1 MSWHHA
7 ASKPKPLNSP
17 DRRKWDNRAGGKGA
31 PMGRPEKIRLG
42 DTLVAQNVISQEQL
56 KVSLE
61 QQKKTGRRLGRV
73 LIEQGFVNEEQIC
86 EAISRQLNIPYIN
99 LKFYNFNN
107 DLVRRLPET
116 QARRFR
122 AVVLEERKT
131 AYLVGMAD
139 PTDLFAFD
147 EIARLLRRDVEAAVV
162 SEAILL
168 QTIDRVYRRTDQISG
183 LAKELERDVGEGY
196 VDFGALSAGL
206 GAEDAPVVKLLQSI
220 FEDAIQVNASDVH
233 IEPQEKRLQIRFRID
248 GTLMPQTESDPKIAG
263 ALTLRLKLM
272 AGLDISEKRL
282 PQDGRLMISVR
293 DQRIDVRMSTMPSQ
307 YGETVV
313 LRLLNRRATLQT
325 LDRLGM
331 PEHVRVRF
339 GEIIQRSAGMVLVTG
354 PTGSG
359 KTTTLYGALAELNTP
374 DRKIITV
381 EDPVEYRLDGITQVQ
396 VNEKIELS
404 FARVLRSTLRQDPDV
419 ILVGEIR
426 DEETAQI
433 GLRAALTGHL
443 VLSTVHTKDAA
454 STPLRL
460 IDMGAPSYMVAS
472 SVHAVL
478 AQRLVRMICETCVA
492 DVPPNAQEARW
503 LEAVA
508 GATWSAKK
516 YRRGQGCSHCNGIG
530 YVGRTG
536 VYEML
541 EMTPELVRAANSADP
556 NVFLAAAR
564 PQLKGRTLLDHALA
578 LVFEGRTTVSEAMK
592 VAVQLEE

>member
-1 MSWHHA
+1 
-7 ASKPKPLNSP
+7 
-17 DRRKWDNRAGGKGA
+17 
-31 PMGRPEKIRLG
+31 MGRPEKIRLG
-42 DTLVAQNVISQEQL
+42 DTLVAQKVITQEQL
-56 KVSLE
+56 QAALE
-61 QQKKTGRRLGRV
+61 QQKKSGRRLGRV
-73 LIEQGFVNEEQIC
+73 LIDQGYASEEQIC
-86 EAISRQLNIPYIN
+86 EAISRQLNIPYVN

-122 AVVLEERKT
+122 AIVLEERHGG
-131 AYLVGMAD
+131 YLIGMAD
-139 PTDLFAFD
+139 PTDLFAYD
-147 EIARLLRRDVEAAVV
+147 EIARLLHREIEASVV
-162 SEAILL
+162 SEPLLL

-196 VDFGALSAGL
+196 IDFGALGAGL

-220 FEDAIQVNASDVH
+220 FEDAVQVNASDVH
-233 IEPQEKRLQIRFRID
+233 IEPQENGLQIRFRID
-248 GTLMPQTESDPKIAG
+248 GALMPQARADAKIAP
-263 ALTLRLKLM
+263 ALSLRLKLM

-282 PQDGRLMISVR
+282 PQDGRLMVSVR
-293 DQRIDVRMSTMPSQ
+293 EQKIDVRMSTMPSQ
-307 YGETVV
+307 HGETVV

-331 PEHVRVRF
+331 PDHIRERF
-339 GEIIQRSAGMVLVTG
+339 GEIIRRTAGMVLVTG

-359 KTTTLYGALAELNTP
+359 KTTTLYGALAELNRP
-374 DRKIITV
+374 ERKIITV
-381 EDPVEYRLDGITQVQ
+381 EDPVEYRLAGITQVQ
-396 VNEKIELS
+396 VNEKIDLS

-443 VLSTVHTKDAA
+443 VFSTLHTKDAA

-472 SVHAVL
+472 SVHAVV
-478 AQRLVRMICETCVA
+478 AQRLVRMICESCTTETK
-492 DVPPNAQEARW
+492 PSPEEARW
-503 LEAVA
+503 LEIVA
-508 GATWSAKK
+508 EAGWRERR
-516 YRRGQGCSHCNGIG
+516 YRRGRGCAHCNGVG
-530 YVGRTG
+530 FVGRTG

-541 EMTPELVRAANSADP
+541 EMTPDLVRAANSANP
-556 NVFLAAAR
+556 NLFLDAAR
-564 PQLKGRTLLDHALA
+564 PQLKGRTLIDHALS
-578 LVFEGRTTVSEAMK
+578 LVYQGRTTVTEAMK

>member
-1 MSWHHA
+1 
-7 ASKPKPLNSP
+7 
-17 DRRKWDNRAGGKGA
+17 
-31 PMGRPEKIRLG
+31 MGRPEKIRLG
-42 DTLVAQNVISQEQL
+42 DTLIAQKIISQEQL
-56 KVSLE
+56 KIALE
-61 QQKKTGRRLGRV
+61 QQKKSGRRLGRV
-73 LIEQGFVNEEQIC
+73 LIEQGFASDEQIC
-86 EAISRQLNIPYIN
+86 EAISRQLNVPYVN

-107 DLVRRLPET
+107 DLVRRLPEA

-122 AVVLEERKT
+122 AIVLEEKRN

-147 EIARLLRRDVEAAVV
+147 ELARLLKRDVEAAVV
-162 SEAILL
+162 SEPMLL
-168 QTIDRVYRRTDQISG
+168 QNIDRVYRRTGEISG
-183 LAKELERDVGEGY
+183 LGKELERDLGDSY
-196 VDFGALSAGL
+196 IDFGALGAGL
-206 GAEDAPVVKLLQSI
+206 GAEEAPVVKMLQSI

-233 IEPQEKRLQIRFRID
+233 IEPLENRLQIRFRID
-248 GTLMPQTESDPKIAG
+248 GALMPQTQSDPKIAPSL
-263 ALTLRLKLM
+263 ALRLKLM

-282 PQDGRLMISVR
+282 PQDGRLMVAVR
-293 DQRIDVRMSTMPSQ
+293 DQKVDVRMSSMPCQ

-313 LRLLNRRATLQT
+313 LRLLNRKATLQS

-331 PEHVRVRF
+331 PEDIGGRF
-339 GEIIQRSAGMVLVTG
+339 GEIIRRTAGMVLVTG

-359 KTTTLYGALAELNTP
+359 KTTTLYAALAELNTP

-381 EDPVEYRLDGITQVQ
+381 EDPVEYRLAGITQVQ
-396 VNEKIELS
+396 VNEKIDLS

-443 VLSTVHTKDAA
+443 VFSTLHTKDAA

-460 IDMGAPSYMVAS
+460 IDMGAPSYMVAT

-478 AQRLVRMICETCVA
+478 AQRLVRLICESCAVDA
-492 DVPPNAQEARW
+492 EPDAQEARW
-503 LEAVA
+503 LEAV
-508 GATWSAKK
+508 GGPRTGEQRW
-516 YRRGQGCSHCNGIG
+516 RRGQGCSHCNGIG
-530 YVGRTG
+530 YAGRSG

-541 EMTPELVRAANSADP
+541 EMTPDLVHAANTADP
-556 NVFLAAAR
+556 NAFLEAAR
-564 PQLKGRTLLDHALA
+564 PHLRGRTLTDRALA
-578 LVFEGRTTVSEAMK
+578 LVFAGRTTVAEAMK

>member
-1 MSWHHA
+1 
-7 ASKPKPLNSP
+7 
-17 DRRKWDNRAGGKGA
+17 
-31 PMGRPEKIRLG
+31 MGRPEKIRLG
-42 DTLVAQNVISQEQL
+42 DTLVAQKIISQDQL
-56 KVSLE
+56 KAGLE
-61 QQKKTGRRLGRV
+61 QQKKSGRRLGRV
-73 LIEQGFVNEEQIC
+73 LIDLAYVNEEQIC
-86 EAISRQLNIPYIN
+86 EAISRQLNIPYVN

-122 AVVLEERKT
+122 ALVLEERKST
-131 AYLVGMAD
+131 YLVGMAD

-147 EIARLLRRDVEAAVV
+147 ELTRLLRRDIEAAVV

-183 LAKELERDVGEGY
+183 LARELEKDLGDSAY
-196 VDFGALSAGL
+196 IDFGTLGAGV

-220 FEDAIQVNASDVH
+220 FEDAVQVNASDVH
-233 IEPQEKRLQIRFRID
+233 IEPQEKKLQIRFRID
-248 GTLMPQTESDPKIAG
+248 GSLMPQTESDARIAP
-263 ALTLRLKLM
+263 ALALRLKLM

-282 PQDGRLMISVR
+282 PQDGRLMVSVR
-293 DQRIDVRMSTMPSQ
+293 DAKVDVRMSTMPSQ
-307 YGETVV
+307 HGETVV
-313 LRLLNRRATLQT
+313 LRLLNRRVTLQT

-331 PEHVRVRF
+331 PEHVRTRF

-359 KTTTLYGALAELNTP
+359 KTTTLYAALAELNTP
-374 DRKIITV
+374 DHKIITV
-381 EDPVEYRLDGITQVQ
+381 EDPVEYRLPGITQVQ
-396 VNEKIELS
+396 VNEKIDLT

-419 ILVGEIR
+419 LLIGEIR

-460 IDMGAPSYMVAS
+460 IDMGAPGYMVAS

-478 AQRLVRMICETCVA
+478 AQRLVRLICETCIT
-492 DVPPNAQEARW
+492 DAQPTPQEERW
-503 LEAVA
+503 LETV
-508 GATWSAKK
+508 GFTSKTLK
-516 YRRGQGCSHCNGIG
+516 RGQGCSHCNGIG

-541 EMTPELVRAANSADP
+541 EMTPDLVRAANVADP

-564 PQLKGRTLLDHALA
+564 PQLKGRTLTDHALA
-578 LVFEGRTTVSEAMK
+578 LMKEGRTTVSEVMK
-592 VAVQLEE
+592 VAVQLED

>member
-1 MSWHHA
+1 
-7 ASKPKPLNSP
+7 
-17 DRRKWDNRAGGKGA
+17 
-31 PMGRPEKIRLG
+31 MGRPEKIRLG
-42 DTLVAQNVISQEQL
+42 DTLIAQKIISQEQL
-56 KVSLE
+56 KIALE
-61 QQKKTGRRLGRV
+61 QQKKSGRRLGRV
-73 LIEQGFVNEEQIC
+73 LIEQGFASDEQIC
-86 EAISRQLNIPYIN
+86 EAISRQLNVPYVN

-107 DLVRRLPET
+107 DLVRRLPEA

-122 AVVLEERKT
+122 AIVLEEKRN

-147 EIARLLRRDVEAAVV
+147 ELARLLKRDVEAAVV
-162 SEAILL
+162 SEPMLL
-168 QTIDRVYRRTDQISG
+168 QNIDRVYRRTGEISG
-183 LAKELERDVGEGY
+183 LGKELERDLGDSY
-196 VDFGALSAGL
+196 IDFGALGAGL
-206 GAEDAPVVKLLQSI
+206 GAEEAPVVKMLQSI

-233 IEPQEKRLQIRFRID
+233 IEPLENRLQIRFRID
-248 GTLMPQTESDPKIAG
+248 GALMPQTQSDPKIAPSL
-263 ALTLRLKLM
+263 ALRLKLM

-282 PQDGRLMISVR
+282 PQDGRLMVAVR
-293 DQRIDVRMSTMPSQ
+293 DQKVDVRMSSMPCQ

-313 LRLLNRRATLQT
+313 LRLLNRKATLQS

-331 PEHVRVRF
+331 PEDIGGRF
-339 GEIIQRSAGMVLVTG
+339 GEIIRRTAGMVLVTG

-359 KTTTLYGALAELNTP
+359 KTTTLYAALAELNTP

-381 EDPVEYRLDGITQVQ
+381 EDPVEYRLAGITQVQ
-396 VNEKIELS
+396 VNEKIDLS

-443 VLSTVHTKDAA
+443 VFSTLHTKDAA

-460 IDMGAPSYMVAS
+460 IDMGAPSYMVAT

-478 AQRLVRMICETCVA
+478 AQRLVRLICESCAVDA
-492 DVPPNAQEARW
+492 EPDAQEARW
-503 LEAVA
+503 LEAV
-508 GATWSAKK
+508 GGPRTGEQRW
-516 YRRGQGCSHCNGIG
+516 RRGQGCSHCNGIG
-530 YVGRTG
+530 YAGRSG

-541 EMTPELVRAANSADP
+541 EMAPDLVHAANTADP
-556 NVFLAAAR
+556 NAFLEAAR
-564 PQLKGRTLLDHALA
+564 PHLRGRTLTDRALA
-578 LVFEGRTTVSEAMK
+578 LVFAGRTTVAEAMK

>member
-1 MSWHHA
+1 
-7 ASKPKPLNSP
+7 
-17 DRRKWDNRAGGKGA
+17 
-31 PMGRPEKIRLG
+31 MGRPEKIRLG
-42 DTLVAQNVISQEQL
+42 DTLVAQKIISPDQL
-56 KVSLE
+56 KNALE
-61 QQKKTGRRLGRV
+61 QQQKTGRRLGRL
-73 LIEQGFVNEEQIC
+73 LIENGFVNEEQIC
-86 EAISRQLNIPYIN
+86 EAISRQLNVPYVN

-122 AVVLEERKT
+122 ALVLEERKT
-131 AYLVGMAD
+131 GYLVGMAD

-147 EIARLLRRDVEAAVV
+147 EITRILRRDIEAAVV
-162 SEAILL
+162 SETLLL

-183 LAKELERDVGEGY
+183 LARELEKDVGESGY
-196 VDFGALSAGL
+196 IDFGSLGAGV

-220 FEDAIQVNASDVH
+220 FEDAVQVNASDVH
-233 IEPQEKRLQIRFRID
+233 IEPQEKLLQIRFRID
-248 GTLMPQTESDPKIAG
+248 GSLLPQTQADPKIAQ
-263 ALTLRLKLM
+263 ALALRLKLM

-282 PQDGRLMISVR
+282 PQDGRLMVSVR
-293 DQRIDVRMSTMPSQ
+293 DAKIDVRMSTMPSQ

-331 PEHVRVRF
+331 PEHVRTRF
-339 GEIIQRSAGMVLVTG
+339 GEIIRRTAGMVLVTG

-359 KTTTLYGALAELNTP
+359 KTTTLYAALAELNTP
-374 DRKIITV
+374 DHKIITV
-381 EDPVEYRLDGITQVQ
+381 EDPVEYRLGGITQVQ
-396 VNEKIELS
+396 VNEKIDLT

-433 GLRAALTGHL
+433 GLRASLTGHL

-478 AQRLVRMICETCVA
+478 AQRLVRLICESCVGDA
-492 DVPPNAQEARW
+492 QPNAQEARW
-503 LEAVA
+503 LEAIA
-508 GATWSAKK
+508 GAGAGSQTYK
-516 YRRGQGCSHCNGIG
+516 RGQGCSHCNGIG

-541 EMTPELVRAANSADP
+541 EMTPELVRAANMQDP

-564 PQLKGRTLLDHALA
+564 PQMKGRTLTDHALA
-578 LVFEGRTTVSEAMK
+578 LVREGKTTVAEAMK

>member
-1 MSWHHA
+1 
-7 ASKPKPLNSP
+7 
-17 DRRKWDNRAGGKGA
+17 
-31 PMGRPEKIRLG
+31 MGRPEKIRLG
-42 DTLVAQNVISQEQL
+42 DTLVAQKIISQEQL
-56 KVSLE
+56 QQALE
-61 QQKKTGRRLGRV
+61 LQKKSGRRLGRV
-73 LIEQGFVNEEQIC
+73 LIEQGHVNEEQIC
-86 EAISRQLNIPYIN
+86 EAISRQLNIPYVN

-122 AVVLEERKT
+122 AIVLEERKS

-147 EIARLLRRDVEAAVV
+147 EIGRLLRRDIEAAVV

-183 LAKELERDVGEGY
+183 LAKELERDLGEAY
-196 VDFGALSAGL
+196 IDFGALGAGL

-220 FEDAIQVNASDVH
+220 FEDAVQVNASDVH

-248 GTLMPQTESDPKIAG
+248 GTLVPQTESDPKIAP
-263 ALTLRLKLM
+263 AVALRLKLM

-293 DQRIDVRMSTMPSQ
+293 EQRIDVRMSTMPSQ
-307 YGETVV
+307 YGETIV

-331 PEHVRVRF
+331 PDYVRERF
-339 GEIIQRSAGMVLVTG
+339 GEIIRRSAGMVLVTG

-359 KTTTLYGALAELNTP
+359 KTTTLYAALGELNTP

-381 EDPVEYRLDGITQVQ
+381 EDPVEYRLGGITQVQ
-396 VNEKIELS
+396 VNEKIDLS
-404 FARVLRSTLRQDPDV
+404 FARILRSTLRQDPDV

-443 VLSTVHTKDAA
+443 VFSTLHTKDAA

-478 AQRLVRMICETCVA
+478 AQRLVRLICESCITDA
-492 DVPPNAQEARW
+492 QPNAEEARW

-508 GATWSAKK
+508 GATWSKQRFK
-516 YRRGQGCSHCNGIG
+516 RGQGCSHCNGIG

-541 EMTPELVRAANSADP
+541 EMSPELVRAANSADP
-556 NVFLAAAR
+556 NMFLDAAR
-564 PQLKGRTLLDHALA
+564 PQLKGRTLTDHALA
-578 LVFEGRTTVSEAMK
+578 LVYQGRSTVAEAMK

>member
-1 MSWHHA
+1 
-7 ASKPKPLNSP
+7 
-17 DRRKWDNRAGGKGA
+17 
-31 PMGRPEKIRLG
+31 MGRPEKIRLG
-42 DTLVAQNVISQEQL
+42 DTLVAQNIISPDQL

-107 DLVRRLPET
+107 DLVRRLPEA

-183 LAKELERDVGEGY
+183 LAKELERDVGDGY
-196 VDFGALSAGL
+196 IDFGALGAGL

-220 FEDAIQVNASDVH
+220 FDDATQVNASDVH

-248 GTLMPQTESDPKIAG
+248 GTLIPQTESDPKIAPSL
-263 ALTLRLKLM
+263 ALRLKLM

-293 DQRIDVRMSTMPSQ
+293 EQRIDVRMSTMPSQ
-307 YGETVV
+307 YGETIV

-331 PEHVRVRF
+331 PEYVRERF

-359 KTTTLYGALAELNTP
+359 KTTTLYAALAELNTP

-381 EDPVEYRLDGITQVQ
+381 EDPVEYRLAGITQVQ
-396 VNEKIELS
+396 VNEKIDLS

-478 AQRLVRMICETCVA
+478 AQRLVRTICETCVA
-492 DVPPNAQEARW
+492 DAQPNAQETRW
-503 LEAVA
+503 LEAIA
-508 GATWSAKK
+508 GSTWSGKRF
-516 YRRGQGCSHCNGIG
+516 RRGQGCSHCNGIG

-541 EMTPELVRAANSADP
+541 EMTPDLVRAANVADP
-556 NVFLAAAR
+556 NTFLEAAR
-564 PQLKGRTLLDHALA
+564 PQLKGRTLTDHALA
-578 LVFEGRTTVSEAMK
+578 LVYEGRTTVAEAMK